1 MRNLFAIFLTLF
13 IACNMNHNSEISDIK
28 SVLQKQ
34 QIAWNNGNIDGFM
47 LGYWNSEKLEFVS
60 ESGVTKGW
68 RNTLDRYKNAYPNKG
83 LMGELQF
90 EILDV
95 KLLSETTANLKG
107 KWKLIRK
114 NDNPKGSFTLT
125 FNKIE
130 GQWLIIK
137 DCTTGE

>member
-47 LGYWNSEKLEFVS
+47 LGYWNSEKLEFVY
-60 ESGVTKGW
+60 ESGITKGW
-68 RNTLDRYKNAYPNKG
+68 RNTLDRYKNTYPNKG
-83 LMGELQF
+83 LMGVLKF

-137 DCTTGE
+137 DYTTSE

>member
-1 MRNLFAIFLTLF
+1 MRNLLAIFLTLF
-13 IACNMNHNSEISDIK
+13 IACNMNYNSEISDIK

-68 RNTLDRYKNAYPNKG
+68 RNTLDRYKNTYPNKG

-95 KLLSETTANLKG
+95 K
-107 KWKLIRK
+107 
-114 NDNPKGSFTLT
+114 
-125 FNKIE
+125 
-130 GQWLIIK
+130 
-137 DCTTGE
+137 

>member
-1 MRNLFAIFLTLF
+1 
-13 IACNMNHNSEISDIK
+13 MNHNSEISDIK

-68 RNTLDRYKNAYPNKG
+68 RNTLDRYKNTYPNKG
-83 LMGELQF
+83 LMGVLKF

>member
-1 MRNLFAIFLTLF
+1 
-13 IACNMNHNSEISDIK
+13 
-28 SVLQKQ
+28 
-34 QIAWNNGNIDGFM
+34 
-47 LGYWNSEKLEFVS
+47 
-60 ESGVTKGW
+60 
-68 RNTLDRYKNAYPNKG
+68 
-83 LMGELQF
+83 MGELQF

-114 NDNPKGSFTLT
+114 NDNLKGSFTLT

-137 DCTTGE
+137 DYTTSE

>member
-137 DCTTGE
+137 DCTTSE

>member
-60 ESGVTKGW
+60 ESGITKGW

-114 NDNPKGSFTLT
+114 NDNLKGSFTLT

-137 DCTTGE
+137 DYTTSE

>member
-1 MRNLFAIFLTLF
+1 
-13 IACNMNHNSEISDIK
+13 MNHNSEISDIK

-68 RNTLDRYKNAYPNKG
+68 RNTLDRYKNTYPNKG
-83 LMGELQF
+83 LMGVLQF

>member
-1 MRNLFAIFLTLF
+1 
-13 IACNMNHNSEISDIK
+13 MNHNSEISDIK

-114 NDNPKGSFTLT
+114 NDNLKGSFTLT

>member
-1 MRNLFAIFLTLF
+1 MG
-13 IACNMNHNSEISDIK
+13 
-28 SVLQKQ
+28 VLK
-34 QIAWNNGNIDGFM
+34 
-47 LGYWNSEKLEFVS
+47 
-60 ESGVTKGW
+60 
-68 RNTLDRYKNAYPNKG
+68 
-83 LMGELQF
+83 F

-137 DCTTGE
+137 DCTTSE

>member
-68 RNTLDRYKNAYPNKG
+68 KNTLDRYKNTYPNKG
-83 LMGELQF
+83 LMGVLQF

>member
-60 ESGVTKGW
+60 ESGITKGW
-68 RNTLDRYKNAYPNKG
+68 RNTLDRYKNTYPNKG
-83 LMGELQF
+83 LMGVLKF

-137 DCTTGE
+137 DYTTSE